1 MSDVDLAER
10 TNRIWAALQVHADA
24 FDREHS
30 FLGSDVPPDQMK
42 HAAGAFLRLE
52 PGERVLAFL
61 DETLRKN
68 GKGGIALTDRAI
80 HTRQF
85 GEGVHTQSLDAVRSV
100 EVKSGLANTQLVIN
114 GRNLVSSTI
123 AQNRP
128 ALDAIRDVLVEA
140 LDLGAVPSAAPPPPL
155 PPPAIAIP
163 AGWNPDPYGLHALRY
178 WDGTQ
183 WTEHVSDHGDTSVDP
198 LPEAETPPQAETPR
212 QAETPPQAEM
222 PPAVMAQRESSR
234 PMSGPVSIVRK
245 EAGVWNYPQMCVV
258 CSSPDLV
265 GVVKY
270 HGETGMN
277 RTVSVDLAFPVCSS
291 CYAVAVQG
299 GLKPD
304 GSWGFGRAPKEI
316 RPRIKEIKQAVKIK
330 PTSATS
336 WTLKI
341 RFTFT
346 SAEFAAAFA
355 GLNP

>member
-1 MSDVDLAER
+1 MSVVDLEER
-10 TNRIWAALQVHADA
+10 TNRIWAALQLHADA
-24 FDREHS
+24 FDHEHS

-85 GEGVHTQSLDAVRSV
+85 GEGVHAQSLDAVRSV
-100 EVKSGLANTQLVIN
+100 ETRSGLANTQLVIN

-123 AQNRP
+123 VQNRP
-128 ALDAIRDVLVEA
+128 ALEAIRDVLVDA
-140 LDLGAVPSAAPPPPL
+140 LDLGAAPIATAPPPL
-155 PPPAIAIP
+155 PPPPIAIP

-183 WTEHVSDHGDTSVDP
+183 WTEHVSDHGDSSVDP
-198 LPEAETPPQAETPR
+198 VPEAGTPTEAATPTVV
-212 QAETPPQAEM
+212 AT
-222 PPAVMAQRESSR
+222 PAVAATPAPVVAGQESSH

-245 EAGVWNYPQMCVV
+245 AGGAWNYPQMCVV

-265 GVVKY
+265 GLVKY
-270 HGETGMN
+270 HGETGVN
-277 RTVSVDLAFPVCSS
+277 RTVSVDLAFPICSS
-291 CYAVAVQG
+291 CYSVAVQG

-346 SAEFAAAFA
+346 NAEFAAAFA
-355 GLNP
+355 DLNP

>member
-1 MSDVDLAER
+1 MSTVDLRER
-10 TNRIWAALQVHADA
+10 TNRIWAGLQGHADA
-24 FDREHS
+24 FDGQHS
-30 FLGSDVPPDQMK
+30 FLGSDIPPDQLR
-42 HAAGAFLRLE
+42 HAASAFLRLE

-100 EVKSGLANTQLVIN
+100 ELRAGLANTQLVIN
-114 GRNLVSSTI
+114 GRDLVSCTI

-140 LDLGAVPSAAPPPPL
+140 LDLGVAASPSAPPPL
-155 PPPAIAIP
+155 PAPPIAIP
-163 AGWNPDPYGLHALRY
+163 AAWNPDPYGRHALRY

-183 WTEHVSDHGDTSVDP
+183 WTEHVSDEGRASVDP
-198 LPEAETPPQAETPR
+198 LP
-212 QAETPPQAEM
+212 
-222 PPAVMAQRESSR
+222 PADAPTAPVEPTAPVARTEPTQMA
-234 PMSGPVSIVRK
+234 SGPVSMVRN
-245 EAGVWNYPQMCVV
+245 AGGVWNYPQMCVV

-265 GVVKY
+265 GIVKY

-277 RTVSVDLAFPVCSS
+277 RTVSVDLAFPLCSS
-291 CYAVAVQG
+291 CHAVAVQG

-316 RPRIKEIKQAVKIK
+316 RPQIKEIKQAVKIK

-341 RFTFT
+341 RFTF
-346 SAEFAAAFA
+346 ANPQFGAAF
-355 GLNP
+355 GDLNP

>member
-1 MSDVDLAER
+1 MSSVGLTER
-10 TNRIWAALQVHADA
+10 TNRIWAALQTHADA
-24 FDREHS
+24 FDGQHS
-30 FLGSDVPPDQMK
+30 FLGSDLPPDQMQ
-42 HAAGAFLRLE
+42 HAASAFLRLE

-85 GEGVHTQSLDAVRSV
+85 GEGTHTQSLDAVRSV
-100 EVKSGLANTQLVIN
+100 DVRAGFANEQLVIN
-114 GRNLVSSTI
+114 GRDLVTCTI

-128 ALDAIRDVLVEA
+128 ALEAIRDALVEA
-140 LDLGAVPSAAPPPPL
+140 LDLGASAVPAAQQTLPPPPV
-155 PPPAIAIP
+155 AVP

-178 WDGTQ
+178 WDGSA
-183 WTEHVSDHGDTSVDP
+183 WTEHVSDHGDSSVDP
-198 LPEAETPPQAETPR
+198 LPDVDADPVVRVEATHFSA
-212 QAETPPQAEM
+212 
-222 PPAVMAQRESSR
+222 
-234 PMSGPVSIVRK
+234 GPVSLVRK
-245 EAGVWNYPQMCVV
+245 ADGMWNYPQMCVV

-270 HGETGMN
+270 HGETGLN
-277 RTVSVDLAFPVCSS
+277 RTVSVDLAFPICST

-346 SAEFAAAFA
+346 NPQFAAAF
-355 GLNP
+355 GDLNP